1 MALFGP
7 SSDCGSVYLWN
18 YQYITTGFLV
28 RNCHHRHHPDCL
40 VSDQIFCWLKY
51 FNFTFYFS
59 SDVSVEL
66 LKLFSPLLLLLNQFC
81 FDLVIEWNNVVRNF
95 SRDGEIDHPVH
106 HVETEEEIV
115 LLSYACWSPT
125 ITTIVHINIAN
136 NR

>member
-1 MALFGP
+1 MAVFT
-7 SSDCGSVYLWN
+7 YE
-18 YQYITTGFLV
+18 TTNILPQDLV
-28 RNCHHRHHPDCL
+28 RNCHHHHDCL

-115 LLSYACWSPT
+115 LLSDKVASLLIYHNYKYS
-125 ITTIVHINIAN
+125 
-136 NR
+136 